1 MIDIPFLILSVL
13 AIVTAIMALES
24 REIIYGAVSLA
35 ITFLMIAGFF
45 IILQV
50 PFLAMFQII
59 INVGAVAVIIL
70 FTVMLVGTGTV
81 VATARDRKYSIFA
94 ITVGI
99 VFAVGLILILSQWP
113 GAIRAVPISLS
124 IKEWVGGIASM
135 LIGPFTPVFLTA
147 ALLLTAALIGAL
159 TLAKSEGTPEEVKD
173 G

>member
-1 MIDIPFLILSVL
+1 MVDLPFLILSLL

-24 REIIYGAVSLA
+24 KEIIYGAISLA

-45 IILQV
+45 ILLQA

-59 INVGAVAVIIL
+59 IFVGAIAVLIL

-81 VATARDRKYSIFA
+81 VSTARDRRYWFYA
-94 ITVGI
+94 VTVGI
-99 VFAVGLILILSQWP
+99 IFAAGLLLILSQWP
-113 GAIRAVPISLS
+113 GAIRVLPISLS
-124 IKEWVGGIASM
+124 LKEWVGGIASL

-147 ALLLTAALIGAL
+147 ALLLTAALIGAI
-159 TLAKSEGTPEEVKD
+159 TLAKKEGTPEEVKD

>member
-24 REIIYGAVSLA
+24 KEIIYGAVSLA

-59 INVGAVAVIIL
+59 INVGAVAVLIL

-99 VFAVGLILILSQWP
+99 AFAVGLILILSQWP
-113 GAIRAVPISLS
+113 GAIPSPSDR
-124 IKEWVGGIASM
+124 
-135 LIGPFTPVFLTA
+135 
-147 ALLLTAALIGAL
+147 
-159 TLAKSEGTPEEVKD
+159 
-173 G
+173 

>member
-13 AIVTAIMALES
+13 AIATAIMALES
-24 REIIYGAVSLA
+24 KEVIYGAISLA

-45 IILQV
+45 ILLQAT
-50 PFLAMFQII
+50 FLAMFQII
-59 INVGAVAVIIL
+59 IFVGAVAVLIL

-81 VATARDRKYSIFA
+81 VATARDRRYSFYA

-99 VFAVGLILILSQWP
+99 IFAVGLLLILSQWP
-113 GAIRAVPISLS
+113 GAIRVLPLSLS
-124 IKEWVGGIASM
+124 IKEWVGGIASL

-159 TLAKSEGTPEEVKD
+159 TLAKSEGTSEEVKD